1 MVDVVSINIIGD
13 IDEIFDFMQDKS
25 KINSWS
31 LGIKWDTA
39 SNHEIIEG
47 ISNYDNSISYLKITT
62 KEDIKQI
69 TYWIGKDTDNLTPR
83 IYVYIIKTDKG
94 YNNKLS
100 MVAYRTQDMNNER
113 WEELKE
119 SHKKE
124 VKIIKKLIEY
134 HT

>member
-1 MVDVVSINIIGD
+1 MVDVVSINITGD
-13 IDEIFDFMQDKS
+13 IDEIYDFMQDMS
-25 KINSWS
+25 KINLWS
-31 LGIKWDTA
+31 LGIEWDTT

-69 TYWIGKDTDNLTPR
+69 TYWIGKDKNNLTPR
-83 IYVYIIKTDKG
+83 IYVYIIKTDKD

-100 MVAYRTQDMNNER
+100 MVAYRTQDMDNER
-113 WEELKE
+113 WEGLKE

-124 VKIIKKLIEY
+124 VKIIKKLIEK
-134 HT
+134 